1 MAHSARGRRGHQ
13 DPKHNMAA
21 ARPRLA
27 VVPSGAGRA
36 WGTADSA
43 PSASSSFLDLR
54 SSSVGPSAP
63 AGQGSASA
71 TAAKGKAPAVP
82 QPNVKKMRRRVAL
95 LSGVHLN
102 LPSSPVVGPS
112 PPGSSREMAWTF
124 TAEWDSTQ
132 DEIVFSEVE
141 NGSSAP
147 SSTSSS
153 SLRFIASPIPFDV
166 EVEEDE
172 AFDLDLPG
180 APPAAP
186 SLPFS
191 DMHASSSSSCSSP
204 SSPAALSSPFSP
216 SMSAVS
222 EIFDFY
228 MHTPHTLS
236 FSHHDRN
243 GSVSTAPSS
252 PVGPPSPAEQSPPPY
267 PASRADQPVI
277 SVTFF
282 QESENPARGTTAQVT
297 ETSESAVPLFGAYS
311 IEAATFPE
319 KKRPQP
325 RALPPAPSARH
336 VARRPLPPVP
346 TRGTSMPDVSAGAQ
360 QSSVWDDRVSRMP
373 PRRLQSHRVV
383 PSAYSPPLAGPVH
396 ARAASLGNQPTKK
409 DAGGPQKGAALGKH
423 FRSISAVLS
432 VGLHRSH

>member
-1 MAHSARGRRGHQ
+1 
-13 DPKHNMAA
+13 MAA

-27 VVPSGAGRA
+27 VVPSQGAGRA
-36 WGTADSA
+36 WGTVDSA

-63 AGQGSASA
+63 AGQGSATA
-71 TAAKGKAPAVP
+71 AAKGKAPAVP

-172 AFDLDLPG
+172 AFDLDVPG

-186 SLPFS
+186 SPPFS

-204 SSPAALSSPFSP
+204 SSPSALSSPFSP

-267 PASRADQPVI
+267 PASRAEQPVI
-277 SVTFF
+277 SVTFY
-282 QESENPARGTTAQVT
+282 QESENPTRETTAQV
-297 ETSESAVPLFGAYS
+297 ESAARAMFNEYS
-311 IEAATFPE
+311 IEAATFTE
-319 KKRPQP
+319 KKKPQL

-373 PRRLQSHRVV
+373 PRRLQSRQRFV
-383 PSAYSPPLAGPVH
+383 PSAYSPPLAGPLH
-396 ARAASLGNQPTKK
+396 ARAASLGNEATGR
-409 DAGGPQKGAALGKH
+409 DAVGTQKGAVLGRH
-423 FRSISAVLS
+423 IRSISAALS